1 MASQLRHSSCCGL
14 VYGRWSAWKVLPRLV
29 GTMHNYAAYDKWNAH
44 NHPKY
49 FHDILPHFAIGCSI
63 TKRTFSHFFVLSFSL
78 FVSLSRKHI
87 HFFPALLFFYSAIIQ
102 SVSIKRM
109 LFKLMRQKR
118 KGKKWIYIYIY
129 VLCALIVREKNGDN
143 DYLFAAINPGFLPHV
158 LPQPNTYVECVIL
171 NAANDNEICTLTQRQ
186 PHIAPTQTHSAYSF
200 TSAHIH
206 HANIVNKQQKGC
218 ST

>member
-1 MASQLRHSSCCGL
+1 MFDHKANVFPFFCSLLLAFRFPFTQ
-14 VYGRWSAWKVLPRLV
+14 
-29 GTMHNYAAYDKWNAH
+29 AH
-44 NHPKY
+44 
-49 FHDILPHFAIGCSI
+49 
-63 TKRTFSHFFVLSFSL
+63 TF
-78 FVSLSRKHI
+78 
-87 HFFPALLFFYSAIIQ
+87 FFPRFFSFIQPSFRAYPLKGCYSNWWDK
-102 SVSIKRM
+102 S
-109 LFKLMRQKR
+109 
-118 KGKKWIYIYIY
+118 GKEKSESIYIYIY

>member
-1 MASQLRHSSCCGL
+1 MNL
-14 VYGRWSAWKVLPRLV
+14 
-29 GTMHNYAAYDKWNAH
+29 
-44 NHPKY
+44 
-49 FHDILPHFAIGCSI
+49 
-63 TKRTFSHFFVLSFSL
+63 
-78 FVSLSRKHI
+78 
-87 HFFPALLFFYSAIIQ
+87 
-102 SVSIKRM
+102 
-109 LFKLMRQKR
+109 
-118 KGKKWIYIYIY
+118 YIYIY

-206 HANIVNKQQKGC
+206 HANVVNKQQKGC